1 MKTAKEIIKRLWIN
15 KYKSTRFSYSPLN
28 QDIDIVEKAMIEYAN
43 QKQVSDEEIE
53 QYLNDLDN
61 LIETG
66 HFPKKSLKDYTFYHK
81 DLTLKEFIQKGREFI
96 RKQLTNK

>member
-1 MKTAKEIIKRLWIN
+1 MKTAKEIIKRLWVN

-53 QYLNDLDN
+53 RLITMIITMTNTTESDKQYC
-61 LIETG
+61 IEETV
-66 HFPKKSLKDYTFYHK
+66 
-81 DLTLKEFIQKGREFI
+81 KEWAKYN
-96 RKQLTNK
+96 QLTNK